1 MYVYALLGIQERLVI
16 EDKLCQCE
24 GEVGVLWSR
33 CSELEGTMAE
43 MESDKAAVAEDNQ
56 QLRQEKLH
64 LATTIEQSMWGA

>member
-1 MYVYALLGIQERLVI
+1 MI

-24 GEVGVLWSR
+24 GQVGVLRCR

-64 LATTIEQSMWGA
+64 LATTVEQSMWGAGRQCLCCLD